1 MREGGA
7 RQIRRE
13 VARSKVKD
21 ARSLHQ
27 GDSCV
32 QLRTRFRFRIRF
44 VLIPLRSII
53 EDNTSFPFSLS
64 IPTSV
69 RSCYIANGPKLS
81 ELKQQTFIIL
91 HKTIS
96 PLGSSDLGQAW
107 LILAGFTHEIV
118 FSWWVGWETAC
129 PGCLICVWWL
139 AVGCSIGVTGPH
151 TYHHSAS

>member
-13 VARSKVKD
+13 VTRSKVKD
-21 ARSLHQ
+21 ARSLHHR
-27 GDSCV
+27 DSCV
-32 QLRTRFRFRIRF
+32 QLRTRF

-53 EDNTSFPFSLS
+53 EDNTSFPFTLS
-64 IPTSV
+64 NPTSV
-69 RSCYIANGPKLS
+69 RSCYIANRPKLS
-81 ELKQQTFIIL
+81 ELKQQTFIIP
-91 HKTIS
+91 HKATS
-96 PLGSSDLGQAW
+96 LLGSSDLGQAW

-129 PGCLICVWWL
+129 PECLICVWWL